1 MNQVQKLIT
10 TKIETLKDLAKLEQN
25 PIFVLAMKV
34 KSINTKMAQIELIP
48 YFFADTDKEMDKK
61 DKLLILNYL
70 EEFSKKEKKTL

>member
-1 MNQVQKLIT
+1 MNKAQQLILK
-10 TKIETLKDLAKLEQN
+10 KIQTLESLANDERN

-34 KSINTKMAQIELIP
+34 NSINSKGAQIELIP

-70 EEFSKKEKKTL
+70 EEFSKKERKTL